1 MIDQSE
7 QLNEVL
13 KDLADS
19 FSQHSMGG
27 FFRFA
32 KDREFSHSQ
41 LRALLSIGREG
52 AQGITRIG
60 GDMDLTGA
68 AASQI
73 IDRLVSLGLVERR
86 EAPDDR
92 RAKRLSLTARGE
104 QTIRECRESRQRWIL
119 DLVARIDADRREEV
133 LEALRLVALRMKE
146 HEVAA
151 LDQIRGQARSA
162 EGDDTTA

>member
-1 MIDQSE
+1 LIDQSE
-7 QLNEVL
+7 ELNDVL

-32 KDREFSHSQ
+32 KDRELSPSQ

-52 AQGITRIG
+52 AQGIKRIG

-73 IDRLVSLGLVERR
+73 IDRLVGLGLVERR

-92 RAKRLSLTARGE
+92 RAKRLSLTSRGE
-104 QTIRECRESRQRWIL
+104 QMVSECRESRHSWIF
-119 DLVARIDADRREEV
+119 DLVRRIDAERKEGV
-133 LEALRLVALRMKE
+133 LAALRLVATKAKE
-146 HEVAA
+146 QETAS
-151 LDQIRGQARSA
+151 LDPIQGQARRA
-162 EGDDTTA
+162 ESDDATT